1 MGKDVIMISPES
13 IAKANYKNKL
23 KLWHWGGELDFVKIV
38 EENQKPGMVV
48 VEIGCYDGS
57 TTRRYIDIVKEN
69 NGHVILIDTFMG
81 SESISHKDAHGYGA
95 HNLGLYQLVKDKFEK
110 YSDMMTIMQ
119 GYSYECIPNLPDNCD
134 IIFIDA
140 DHTYESCNQDIKLSI
155 PKVKKG
161 GILCGHDCEGFQ
173 LVNRFPP
180 EVLKEQYW
188 NNMHPGVIQAVF
200 DNFGVTKIKGF
211 SVWYTT
217 IK

>member
-1 MGKDVIMISPES
+1 MSPKDIDR
-13 IAKANYKNKL
+13 ANYLNKL
-23 KLWHWGGELDFVKIV
+23 KKWYWEGEPGFIKLV
-38 EENQKPGMVV
+38 EDNQSPGMVV

-57 TTRRYIDIVKEN
+57 TTRKYIDTVKKN

-81 SESISHKDAHGYGA
+81 TENDHYTKEDKNNPHSYGA
-95 HNLGLYQLVKDKFEK
+95 HNIGLYQLVKDKFEK
-110 YSDMMTIMQ
+110 YSDMITIIK
-119 GYSYECIPNLPDNCD
+119 GYSHEYIPNLPDNCD

-140 DHTYESCNQDIKLSI
+140 DHTYKACKKDIELSI

-161 GILCGHDCEGFQ
+161 GILSGHDCEGFS
-173 LVNRFPP
+173 LANNFP
-180 EVLKEQYW
+180 KEALELDFW

-211 SVWYTT
+211 SVWYKT